1 MNPTSDPTHEVLLRL
16 ERRLESIERRLDILD
31 TVSHHAP
38 ALVAG
43 ATDSFD
49 ELMREASAR
58 GLDLQRA
65 VDRTLELV
73 LTLARPDSIAALES
87 LVAHLPTLQ
96 QAIDL
101 FETMPDVIAAT
112 TDAADELVAQAMR
125 QGIDPSA
132 LLRNGVMVIMRLGRL
147 VDSPEFAALLDSGM
161 LEPRAVG
168 VLGRAAT
175 ALADARP
182 DGGEAI
188 GLFALLRALRDPDV
202 QSTVRF
208 GLSVARG
215 FGAGER
221 GAPRLTQAS

>member
-1 MNPTSDPTHEVLLRL
+1 MNTASESTHEVLLRL

-49 ELMREASAR
+49 ELVREASGR
-58 GLDLQRA
+58 GVDLQGA
-65 VDRTLELV
+65 LDRTLDLV
-73 LTLARPDSIAALES
+73 LALAQPESLRAMES

-101 FETMPDVIAAT
+101 FEKMPDVIAAT
-112 TDAADELVAQAMR
+112 TDAADDLVAHAMR
-125 QGIDPSA
+125 VGIDPSA

-147 VDSPEFAALLDSGM
+147 VDSPEFEALLDSGM

-175 ALADARP
+175 ALADASP
-182 DGGEAI
+182 NTSESV
-188 GLFALLRALRDPDV
+188 GLLSLMRALRDPDV
-202 QSTVRF
+202 QTTVRF
-208 GLSVARG
+208 GLAVARG

-221 GAPRLTQAS
+221 GAPQLTHER